1 MHGNKKERAPK
12 QAPQP
17 AETVKQQ
24 ENAAVPESKPQDVS
38 APKTLPEREEAPS
51 VNDGTEDNGA
61 AGAAESAKDKAA
73 EDAEQ
78 PDGPDASK
86 EAEGAAVPE
95 TSDKAAEADAAE
107 GAAVKSVASKADTAA
122 EGEKHEENEK
132 PEKSEQEGKAE
143 NAEKAQEP
151 GTGGSPS
158 PAAESRAPSEPSKP
172 SEPPSKL
179 SEPFNLLEPSAREK
193 LRAVVGRLGWK
204 KWAAVAL
211 VLVVLLG
218 AGLFLAFGTTHVIE
232 RSDRDA
238 KENIYMVVKPGT
250 TASEISDHLTRLGV
264 IDSRLRFWWLM
275 KLQGDA
281 QKFKTGTYAFAPHM
295 DEQAVLDKLV
305 SGDTTVVRFTIPEG
319 FGIKEIAKR
328 LADEG
333 LVDEQEFLAEA
344 KDFASY
350 DYMKKR
356 PNERYA
362 AEGYLFP
369 DTYEIH
375 SEVTPEAIMKMMA
388 EDFDTRLTPE
398 LRQQAAAKNLSIHD
412 LVTLASLVEKEARY
426 DEDRPII
433 AQVFFKRLQMGM
445 PLQSDTTLQ
454 YLMVGPKEDVSI
466 EDTKI
471 DSPYNTY
478 QHMGLPPGPIA
489 SPGMKS
495 ILAVLNPA
503 STDYLY
509 FVADRQGH
517 NHYSQTYD
525 EHLAIVEQVR

>member
-1 MHGNKKERAPK
+1 MQDGKKNAPESLTEQSAGEQPAKSTERPEASEGAGAEGPKAPKESEAQEAGTQSAEPAVKPDEQQSDQEAPNHEKSDGASKDEPTAEKAESDGAEKATAAKKPLKQSAEPVKKETA
-12 QAPQP
+12 
-17 AETVKQQ
+17 
-24 ENAAVPESKPQDVS
+24 
-38 APKTLPEREEAPS
+38 
-51 VNDGTEDNGA
+51 
-61 AGAAESAKDKAA
+61 DKA
-73 EDAEQ
+73 
-78 PDGPDASK
+78 
-86 EAEGAAVPE
+86 
-95 TSDKAAEADAAE
+95 
-107 GAAVKSVASKADTAA
+107 
-122 EGEKHEENEK
+122 K
-132 PEKSEQEGKAE
+132 PEGKAE
-143 NAEKAQEP
+143 KQGAKENKEDTGDKGNVLAE
-151 GTGGSPS
+151 
-158 PAAESRAPSEPSKP
+158 PAR
-172 SEPPSKL
+172 
-179 SEPFNLLEPSAREK
+179 FEK
-193 LRAVVGRLGWK
+193 LRAAVLNLGWK
-204 KWAAVAL
+204 KWTAIAVVAA
-211 VLVVLLG
+211 VLLG
-218 AGLFLAFGTTHVIE
+218 AGLFLAFGTSHTIE

-238 KENIYMVVKPGT
+238 GENIYMVVKPGT
-250 TASEISDHLTRLGV
+250 TASEISDRLMQLGV

-281 QKFKTGTYAFAPHM
+281 SKFKTGTYAFAPHM

-305 SGDTTVVRFTIPEG
+305 AGDTTVVKFTIPEG

-344 KDFASY
+344 KDFAPY

-356 PNERYA
+356 PNVRYA

-369 DTYEIH
+369 DTYVIH
-375 SEVTPEAIMKMMA
+375 SDVSAEGIMKMMA
-388 EDFDTRLTPE
+388 EDFDTRLTPA
-398 LRQQAAAKNLSIHD
+398 LRQQAAAKGLSIHD

-454 YLMVGPKEDVSI
+454 YLMAGPKEDVSI

-478 QHMGLPPGPIA
+478 QHEGLPPGPIA

-503 STDYLY
+503 NTDYLY

>member
-1 MHGNKKERAPK
+1 MQDGKK
-12 QAPQP
+12 
-17 AETVKQQ
+17 
-24 ENAAVPESKPQDVS
+24 NAPESLNEQS
-38 APKTLPEREEAPS
+38 AKGAEQSGASEGAEGARGPKEPKNSEAQ
-51 VNDGTEDNGA
+51 E
-61 AGAAESAKDKAA
+61 AGKQSAESAKSDAQPSDKAV
-73 EDAEQ
+73 
-78 PDGPDASK
+78 K
-86 EAEGAAVPE
+86 EASAQE
-95 TSDKAAEADAAE
+95 TSDRTVSDGASDAEPAAKAADPTESTEPAKEADSEKAPKQSSSKQP
-107 GAAVKSVASKADTAA
+107 VKSAKTETADKAKSEDKAKKPA
-122 EGEKHEENEK
+122 QGEKED
-132 PEKSEQEGKAE
+132 QEDKGKVLAE
-143 NAEKAQEP
+143 
-151 GTGGSPS
+151 
-158 PAAESRAPSEPSKP
+158 PAR
-172 SEPPSKL
+172 
-179 SEPFNLLEPSAREK
+179 FEK
-193 LRAVVGRLGWK
+193 LRAAVLNLGWK
-204 KWAAVAL
+204 KWTAIAVVAA
-211 VLVVLLG
+211 VLLG
-218 AGLFLAFGTTHVIE
+218 AGLFLAFGTSHTIE
-232 RSDRDA
+232 RSDSDA
-238 KENIYMVVKPGT
+238 GENIYMVVKPGT
-250 TASEISDHLTRLGV
+250 TASEISDRLMQLGV

-281 QKFKTGTYAFAPHM
+281 SKFKTGTYAFTPHM

-305 SGDTTVVRFTIPEG
+305 AGDTTVVKFTIPEG

-344 KDFASY
+344 KDFAPY

-356 PNERYA
+356 PNVRYA

-369 DTYEIH
+369 DTYVIH
-375 SEVTPEAIMKMMA
+375 SDVSAEGIMKMMA
-388 EDFDTRLTPE
+388 EDFDMRLTPA
-398 LRQQAAAKNLSIHD
+398 LRQQAAAKGLSIHD
-412 LVTLASLVEKEARY
+412 LITLASLVEKEARY

-454 YLMVGPKEDVSI
+454 YLMAGPKEDVSI

-478 QHMGLPPGPIA
+478 QHAGLPPGPIA

>member
-12 QAPQP
+12 QAPKP

-38 APKTLPEREEAPS
+38 APKTLPGKKEAPS

-61 AGAAESAKDKAA
+61 AGAAESAKD
-73 EDAEQ
+73 
-78 PDGPDASK
+78 
-86 EAEGAAVPE
+86 
-95 TSDKAAEADAAE
+95 TAAE

-158 PAAESRAPSEPSKP
+158 PAAESAAPSKPSEP

-179 SEPFNLLEPSAREK
+179 SEPSNLLEPSAREK
-193 LRAVVGRLGWK
+193 LRAALSRLGWK

-218 AGLFLAFGTTHVIE
+218 EGLFLAFGTTHVIE

-250 TASEISDHLTRLGV
+250 TASEISDHLKRLGV

-344 KDFASY
+344 KDFAPY

-388 EDFDTRLTPE
+388 EDFDTRLTPD

-454 YLMVGPKEDVSI
+454 YLMAGPKEDVSI

>member
-1 MHGNKKERAPK
+1 MQDGKKNAPESLNEQSAKGTEQSGASEGAKGPKEPKNSEAQEAGKQSAESAKSDAQPSNKAVKEASAQETSDGASDAKPAAKAADPTEPTEPAQEADSERAPK
-12 QAPQP
+12 QSSSKQP
-17 AETVKQQ
+17 VK
-24 ENAAVPESKPQDVS
+24 P
-38 APKTLPEREEAPS
+38 
-51 VNDGTEDNGA
+51 
-61 AGAAESAKDKAA
+61 AKKEMADKA
-73 EDAEQ
+73 
-78 PDGPDASK
+78 
-86 EAEGAAVPE
+86 
-95 TSDKAAEADAAE
+95 
-107 GAAVKSVASKADTAA
+107 
-122 EGEKHEENEK
+122 K
-132 PEKSEQEGKAE
+132 PEGKEDKEDKGIVLAE
-143 NAEKAQEP
+143 
-151 GTGGSPS
+151 
-158 PAAESRAPSEPSKP
+158 PAR
-172 SEPPSKL
+172 
-179 SEPFNLLEPSAREK
+179 FEK
-193 LRAVVGRLGWK
+193 LRAAVLSLGWK
-204 KWAAVAL
+204 KWTAIAVVAA
-211 VLVVLLG
+211 VLLG
-218 AGLFLAFGTTHVIE
+218 AGLFLAFGTSHTIE

-238 KENIYMVVKPGT
+238 GENIYMVVKPGT
-250 TASEISDHLTRLGV
+250 TASEISDRLMQLGV

-281 QKFKTGTYAFAPHM
+281 GKFKTGTYAFTPHM

-305 SGDTTVVRFTIPEG
+305 SGDTTVVKFTIPEG

-344 KDFASY
+344 KDFAPY

-356 PNERYA
+356 PNVRYA

-369 DTYEIH
+369 DTYVIH
-375 SEVTPEAIMKMMA
+375 SDVSAEGIMKMMA
-388 EDFDTRLTPE
+388 EDFDTRLTPA
-398 LRQQAAAKNLSIHD
+398 LRQQAAAKGLSIHD
-412 LVTLASLVEKEARY
+412 LITLASLVEKEARY

-454 YLMVGPKEDVSI
+454 YLMAGPKEDVSI

-478 QHMGLPPGPIA
+478 QHEGLPPGPIA

-503 STDYLY
+503 NTDYLY

>member
-1 MHGNKKERAPK
+1 MQDGKKNAPESLNE
-12 QAPQP
+12 QSAGEQP
-17 AETVKQQ
+17 AKSTERPEASEGAEGAKGPKEPKNSEAQEAGKQ
-24 ENAAVPESKPQDVS
+24 S
-38 APKTLPEREEAPS
+38 
-51 VNDGTEDNGA
+51 
-61 AGAAESAKDKAA
+61 AESAKSDAQPSNKAAKAADSTESTEPAKEADSEKEPKQSSSKQPVKSAKTETADKA
-73 EDAEQ
+73 
-78 PDGPDASK
+78 K
-86 EAEGAAVPE
+86 PE
-95 TSDKAAEADAAE
+95 DKAKKPAQ
-107 GAAVKSVASKADTAA
+107 
-122 EGEKHEENEK
+122 GEKEDK
-132 PEKSEQEGKAE
+132 GDKGKVLAE
-143 NAEKAQEP
+143 P
-151 GTGGSPS
+151 T
-158 PAAESRAPSEPSKP
+158 R
-172 SEPPSKL
+172 
-179 SEPFNLLEPSAREK
+179 FEK
-193 LRAVVGRLGWK
+193 LRAAVLNLGWK
-204 KWAAVAL
+204 KWTAIAVVAA
-211 VLVVLLG
+211 VLLG
-218 AGLFLAFGTTHVIE
+218 AGLFLAFGTSHTIE

-238 KENIYMVVKPGT
+238 GENIYMVVKPGT
-250 TASEISDHLTRLGV
+250 TASEISDRLMQLGV

-281 QKFKTGTYAFAPHM
+281 SKFKTGTYAFTPHM

-305 SGDTTVVRFTIPEG
+305 AGDTTVVKFTIPEG

-344 KDFASY
+344 KDFAPY

-356 PNERYA
+356 PNVRYA

-369 DTYEIH
+369 DTYVIH
-375 SEVTPEAIMKMMA
+375 SDVSAEGIMKMMA
-388 EDFDTRLTPE
+388 EDFDTRLTPA
-398 LRQQAAAKNLSIHD
+398 LRQQAAAKGLSIHD
-412 LVTLASLVEKEARY
+412 LITLASLVEKEARY

-454 YLMVGPKEDVSI
+454 YLMAGPKEDVSI

-478 QHMGLPPGPIA
+478 QHEGLPPGPIA

-503 STDYLY
+503 NTDYLY

>member
-1 MHGNKKERAPK
+1 MQDGKKNASESLNEQSAKDTEQSGASEGAECAKGPK
-12 QAPQP
+12 EPKNSEAQEAG
-17 AETVKQQ
+17 KQ
-24 ENAAVPESKPQDVS
+24 S
-38 APKTLPEREEAPS
+38 
-51 VNDGTEDNGA
+51 
-61 AGAAESAKDKAA
+61 AESAKSDAQPSDKAV
-73 EDAEQ
+73 
-78 PDGPDASK
+78 K
-86 EAEGAAVPE
+86 EASAQE
-95 TSDKAAEADAAE
+95 TSDRTVSDGASDAKPAAKAADSTESTEPAKEADSE
-107 GAAVKSVASKADTAA
+107 KEPKQSSSKQPVKSAETETADKAKSEDKAKKPA
-122 EGEKHEENEK
+122 QGEKEDQGDKGNVL
-132 PEKSEQEGKAE
+132 AE
-143 NAEKAQEP
+143 P
-151 GTGGSPS
+151 T
-158 PAAESRAPSEPSKP
+158 R
-172 SEPPSKL
+172 
-179 SEPFNLLEPSAREK
+179 FEK
-193 LRAVVGRLGWK
+193 LRAAVLNLGWK
-204 KWAAVAL
+204 KWTAIAVVAA
-211 VLVVLLG
+211 VLLG
-218 AGLFLAFGTTHVIE
+218 AGLFLAFGTSHTIE

-238 KENIYMVVKPGT
+238 GENIYMVVKPGT
-250 TASEISDHLTRLGV
+250 TASEISDRLMQLGV

-281 QKFKTGTYAFAPHM
+281 SKFKTGTYAFTPHM

-305 SGDTTVVRFTIPEG
+305 AGDTTVVKFTIPEG

-344 KDFASY
+344 KDFAPY

-356 PNERYA
+356 PNVRYA

-369 DTYEIH
+369 DTYVIH
-375 SEVTPEAIMKMMA
+375 SDVSAEGIMKMMA
-388 EDFDTRLTPE
+388 EDFDTRLTPA
-398 LRQQAAAKNLSIHD
+398 LRQQAAAKGLSIHD
-412 LVTLASLVEKEARY
+412 LITLASLVEKEARY

-454 YLMVGPKEDVSI
+454 YLMAGPKEDVSI

-478 QHMGLPPGPIA
+478 QHEGLPPGPIA

-503 STDYLY
+503 NTDYLY

>member
-1 MHGNKKERAPK
+1 MQDGKK
-12 QAPQP
+12 
-17 AETVKQQ
+17 
-24 ENAAVPESKPQDVS
+24 NAPESLNEQS
-38 APKTLPEREEAPS
+38 AKGAEQSGASEGAEGARGPKEPKNSEAQ
-51 VNDGTEDNGA
+51 E
-61 AGAAESAKDKAA
+61 AGKQSAESAKSDAQPSDKAV
-73 EDAEQ
+73 
-78 PDGPDASK
+78 K
-86 EAEGAAVPE
+86 EASAQE
-95 TSDKAAEADAAE
+95 TSDRTVSDGASDAEPAAKAADPTESTEPAKEADSEKAPKQSSSKQP
-107 GAAVKSVASKADTAA
+107 VKSAKTETADKAKSEDKAKKPA
-122 EGEKHEENEK
+122 QGEKED
-132 PEKSEQEGKAE
+132 QEDKGKVLAE
-143 NAEKAQEP
+143 
-151 GTGGSPS
+151 
-158 PAAESRAPSEPSKP
+158 PAR
-172 SEPPSKL
+172 
-179 SEPFNLLEPSAREK
+179 FEK
-193 LRAVVGRLGWK
+193 LRAAVLNLGWK
-204 KWAAVAL
+204 KWTAIAVVAA
-211 VLVVLLG
+211 VLLG
-218 AGLFLAFGTTHVIE
+218 AGLFLAFGTSHTIE

-238 KENIYMVVKPGT
+238 GENIYMVVKPGT
-250 TASEISDHLTRLGV
+250 TASEISDRLMQLGV

-281 QKFKTGTYAFAPHM
+281 SKFKTGTYAFTPHM

-305 SGDTTVVRFTIPEG
+305 AGDTTVVKFTIPEG

-344 KDFASY
+344 KDFAPY

-356 PNERYA
+356 PNVRYA

-369 DTYEIH
+369 DTYVIH
-375 SEVTPEAIMKMMA
+375 SDVSAEGIMKMMA
-388 EDFDTRLTPE
+388 EDFDMRLTPA
-398 LRQQAAAKNLSIHD
+398 LRQQAAAKGLSIHD
-412 LVTLASLVEKEARY
+412 LITLASLVEKEARY

-454 YLMVGPKEDVSI
+454 YLMAGPKEDVSI

-478 QHMGLPPGPIA
+478 QHEGLPPGPIA

-503 STDYLY
+503 NTDYLY

>member
-1 MHGNKKERAPK
+1 MHGNKKKRAPK

-24 ENAAVPESKPQDVS
+24 EKAAEQPADKAEAAVPEGKPQDN
-38 APKTLPEREEAPS
+38 P
-51 VNDGTEDNGA
+51 A
-61 AGAAESAKDKAA
+61 AKESTKKVAAAESA
-73 EDAEQ
+73 EQ
-78 PDGPDASK
+78 PDNPDGSKEEGATTPEASK
-86 EAEGAAVPE
+86 VAETGTAESPAAKPAK
-95 TSDKAAEADAAE
+95 TSK
-107 GAAVKSVASKADTAA
+107 
-122 EGEKHEENEK
+122 GEKQQKTEQSETAEKAEK
-132 PEKSEQEGKAE
+132 PEAGGKAS
-143 NAEKAQEP
+143 A
-151 GTGGSPS
+151 
-158 PAAESRAPSEPSKP
+158 AAETPAPSKP
-172 SEPPSKL
+172 SENPEPSENHKP
-179 SEPFNLLEPSAREK
+179 SDVLEPSAREK
-193 LRAVVGRLGWK
+193 LRAALGRLGWK
-204 KWAAVAL
+204 KWAAIAAVFA
-211 VLVVLLG
+211 VLLG

-250 TASEISDHLTRLGV
+250 TASEIADHLTRLGV

-275 KLQGDA
+275 KIQGDA

-295 DEQAVLDKLV
+295 DEQAVLDKLI

-344 KDFASY
+344 KDFAPY

-388 EDFDTRLTPE
+388 EDFDTRLTPA

-412 LVTLASLVEKEARY
+412 LITLASLVEKEARY

-454 YLMVGPKEDVSI
+454 YLMAGPKEDVSI

-478 QHMGLPPGPIA
+478 QHAGLPPGPIA

>member
-1 MHGNKKERAPK
+1 MQDGKK
-12 QAPQP
+12 
-17 AETVKQQ
+17 
-24 ENAAVPESKPQDVS
+24 NAPESLNEQS
-38 APKTLPEREEAPS
+38 AKDTEQSGASEGAEGAKGPKEPKNSEAQ
-51 VNDGTEDNGA
+51 E
-61 AGAAESAKDKAA
+61 AGKQSAESAKSDAQPSNKAV
-73 EDAEQ
+73 
-78 PDGPDASK
+78 K
-86 EAEGAAVPE
+86 EASAQE
-95 TSDKAAEADAAE
+95 TSDGASDAKPAAKAADPTESTEPAKEADSE
-107 GAAVKSVASKADTAA
+107 KEPKQSSSKQPVKSAKTETADKAKSENKAKKPA
-122 EGEKHEENEK
+122 QGEKEDK
-132 PEKSEQEGKAE
+132 GDKGKVLAE
-143 NAEKAQEP
+143 
-151 GTGGSPS
+151 
-158 PAAESRAPSEPSKP
+158 PAR
-172 SEPPSKL
+172 
-179 SEPFNLLEPSAREK
+179 FEK
-193 LRAVVGRLGWK
+193 LRAAVLNLGWK
-204 KWAAVAL
+204 KWTAIAVVAA
-211 VLVVLLG
+211 VLLG
-218 AGLFLAFGTTHVIE
+218 AGLFLAFGTSHTIE

-238 KENIYMVVKPGT
+238 GENIYMVVKPGT
-250 TASEISDHLTRLGV
+250 TASEISDRLTHLGV

-281 QKFKTGTYAFAPHM
+281 SKFKTGTYAFTPHM

-305 SGDTTVVRFTIPEG
+305 AGDTTVVKFTIPEG

-344 KDFASY
+344 KDFAPY

-356 PNERYA
+356 PNVRYA

-369 DTYEIH
+369 DTYVIH
-375 SEVTPEAIMKMMA
+375 SDVSAEGIMKMMA
-388 EDFDTRLTPE
+388 EDFDTRLTPA
-398 LRQQAAAKNLSIHD
+398 LRQQAAAKGLSIHD
-412 LVTLASLVEKEARY
+412 LITLASLVEKEARY

-454 YLMVGPKEDVSI
+454 YLMAGPKEDVSI

-478 QHMGLPPGPIA
+478 QHEGLPPGPIA

-503 STDYLY
+503 NTDYLY

>member
-1 MHGNKKERAPK
+1 MQDGKKNAPESLDEQSDKAVKEASPQETSDRTVSDGASDAKPAAKAAEPTESTEPAKEADSEKAPK
-12 QAPQP
+12 QSSSKQP
-17 AETVKQQ
+17 VK
-24 ENAAVPESKPQDVS
+24 
-38 APKTLPEREEAPS
+38 
-51 VNDGTEDNGA
+51 
-61 AGAAESAKDKAA
+61 SAKTETADKAKS
-73 EDAEQ
+73 EN
-78 PDGPDASK
+78 
-86 EAEGAAVPE
+86 
-95 TSDKAAEADAAE
+95 KAKKPAQ
-107 GAAVKSVASKADTAA
+107 
-122 EGEKHEENEK
+122 GEKEDK
-132 PEKSEQEGKAE
+132 GDKGKVLAE
-143 NAEKAQEP
+143 
-151 GTGGSPS
+151 
-158 PAAESRAPSEPSKP
+158 PAR
-172 SEPPSKL
+172 
-179 SEPFNLLEPSAREK
+179 FEK
-193 LRAVVGRLGWK
+193 LRAAVLNLGWK
-204 KWAAVAL
+204 KWTAIAVVAA
-211 VLVVLLG
+211 VLLG
-218 AGLFLAFGTTHVIE
+218 AGLFLAFGTSHTIE

-238 KENIYMVVKPGT
+238 GENIYMVVKPGT
-250 TASEISDHLTRLGV
+250 TASEISDRLTHLGV

-281 QKFKTGTYAFAPHM
+281 GKFKTGTYAFTLHM

-305 SGDTTVVRFTIPEG
+305 AGDTTVVKFTIPEG

-344 KDFASY
+344 KDFAPY

-356 PNERYA
+356 PNVRYA

-369 DTYEIH
+369 DTYVIH
-375 SEVTPEAIMKMMA
+375 SDVSAEGIMKMMA
-388 EDFDTRLTPE
+388 EDFDTRLTPA
-398 LRQQAAAKNLSIHD
+398 LRQQAAAKGLSIHD
-412 LVTLASLVEKEARY
+412 LITLASLVEKEARY

-454 YLMVGPKEDVSI
+454 YLMAGPKEDVSI
-466 EDTKI
+466 ADTKI

-478 QHMGLPPGPIA
+478 QHEGLPPGPIA

-503 STDYLY
+503 NTDYLY

>member
-1 MHGNKKERAPK
+1 MQDGKK
-12 QAPQP
+12 
-17 AETVKQQ
+17 
-24 ENAAVPESKPQDVS
+24 NAPESLDEQS
-38 APKTLPEREEAPS
+38 
-51 VNDGTEDNGA
+51 
-61 AGAAESAKDKAA
+61 DKAV
-73 EDAEQ
+73 
-78 PDGPDASK
+78 K
-86 EAEGAAVPE
+86 EASPQE
-95 TSDKAAEADAAE
+95 TSDRTVSDGASDAKPAAKAADPTESTEPAKEADSE
-107 GAAVKSVASKADTAA
+107 KEPKQSSSKQPVKSAKTETADKAKSENKAKKPA
-122 EGEKHEENEK
+122 QGEKEDK
-132 PEKSEQEGKAE
+132 GDKGKVLAE
-143 NAEKAQEP
+143 
-151 GTGGSPS
+151 
-158 PAAESRAPSEPSKP
+158 PAR
-172 SEPPSKL
+172 
-179 SEPFNLLEPSAREK
+179 FEK
-193 LRAVVGRLGWK
+193 LRAAVLNLGWK
-204 KWAAVAL
+204 KWTAIAVVAA
-211 VLVVLLG
+211 VLLG
-218 AGLFLAFGTTHVIE
+218 AGLFLAFGTSHTIE

-238 KENIYMVVKPGT
+238 GENIYMVVKPGT
-250 TASEISDHLTRLGV
+250 TASEISDRLTHLGV

-281 QKFKTGTYAFAPHM
+281 GKFKTGTYAFTLHM

-305 SGDTTVVRFTIPEG
+305 AGDTTVVKFTIPEG

-344 KDFASY
+344 KDFAPY

-356 PNERYA
+356 PNVRYA

-369 DTYEIH
+369 DTYVIH
-375 SEVTPEAIMKMMA
+375 SDVSAEGIMKMMA
-388 EDFDTRLTPE
+388 EDFDTRLTPA
-398 LRQQAAAKNLSIHD
+398 LRQQAAAKGLSIHD
-412 LVTLASLVEKEARY
+412 LITLASLVEKEARY

-454 YLMVGPKEDVSI
+454 YLMAGPKEDVSI
-466 EDTKI
+466 ADTKI

-478 QHMGLPPGPIA
+478 QHEGLPPGPIA

-503 STDYLY
+503 NTDYLY

>member
-1 MHGNKKERAPK
+1 MQDGKKNAPESLDEQSDKAVKEASPQETSDRTVSDGASDAKTAAKAADPTESTDPAKEADSGKAPK
-12 QAPQP
+12 QSSSKQP
-17 AETVKQQ
+17 VK
-24 ENAAVPESKPQDVS
+24 
-38 APKTLPEREEAPS
+38 
-51 VNDGTEDNGA
+51 
-61 AGAAESAKDKAA
+61 SAKTETADK
-73 EDAEQ
+73 
-78 PDGPDASK
+78 
-86 EAEGAAVPE
+86 
-95 TSDKAAEADAAE
+95 
-107 GAAVKSVASKADTAA
+107 
-122 EGEKHEENEK
+122 EK
-132 PEKSEQEGKAE
+132 PEDKAKKPAQGEKEDQGDKGKVLAE
-143 NAEKAQEP
+143 
-151 GTGGSPS
+151 
-158 PAAESRAPSEPSKP
+158 PAR
-172 SEPPSKL
+172 
-179 SEPFNLLEPSAREK
+179 FEK
-193 LRAVVGRLGWK
+193 LRTAVLNLGWK
-204 KWAAVAL
+204 KWTAIAVVAA
-211 VLVVLLG
+211 VLLG
-218 AGLFLAFGTTHVIE
+218 AGLFLAFGTSHTIE

-238 KENIYMVVKPGT
+238 GENIYMVVKPGT
-250 TASEISDHLTRLGV
+250 TASEISDRLMQLGV

-281 QKFKTGTYAFAPHM
+281 GKFKTGTYAFTPHM

-305 SGDTTVVRFTIPEG
+305 AGDTTVVKFTIPEG

-344 KDFASY
+344 KDFAPY

-356 PNERYA
+356 PNVRYA

-369 DTYEIH
+369 DTYVIH
-375 SEVTPEAIMKMMA
+375 SDVSAEGIMKMMA
-388 EDFDTRLTPE
+388 EDFDTRLTPA
-398 LRQQAAAKNLSIHD
+398 LRQQAAAKGLSIHD

-454 YLMVGPKEDVSI
+454 YLMAGPKEDVSI

-478 QHMGLPPGPIA
+478 QHEGLPPGPIA

-503 STDYLY
+503 NTDYLY

>member
-1 MHGNKKERAPK
+1 
-12 QAPQP
+12 
-17 AETVKQQ
+17 
-24 ENAAVPESKPQDVS
+24 
-38 APKTLPEREEAPS
+38 
-51 VNDGTEDNGA
+51 
-61 AGAAESAKDKAA
+61 
-73 EDAEQ
+73 
-78 PDGPDASK
+78 
-86 EAEGAAVPE
+86 
-95 TSDKAAEADAAE
+95 
-107 GAAVKSVASKADTAA
+107 
-122 EGEKHEENEK
+122 
-132 PEKSEQEGKAE
+132 
-143 NAEKAQEP
+143 
-151 GTGGSPS
+151 
-158 PAAESRAPSEPSKP
+158 
-172 SEPPSKL
+172 
-179 SEPFNLLEPSAREK
+179 
-193 LRAVVGRLGWK
+193 
-204 KWAAVAL
+204 
-211 VLVVLLG
+211 
-218 AGLFLAFGTTHVIE
+218 
-232 RSDRDA
+232 
-238 KENIYMVVKPGT
+238 MVVKPGT
-250 TASEISDHLTRLGV
+250 TASEISDHLKRLGV

-344 KDFASY
+344 KDFAPY

-356 PNERYA
+356 SNERYA

-454 YLMVGPKEDVSI
+454 YLMAGPKEDVSI

>member
-1 MHGNKKERAPK
+1 MQDGKKNASESLNE
-12 QAPQP
+12 QS
-17 AETVKQQ
+17 VK
-24 ENAAVPESKPQDVS
+24 
-38 APKTLPEREEAPS
+38 
-51 VNDGTEDNGA
+51 GTEQ
-61 AGAAESAKDKAA
+61 AGASEGTEGAKGPKEPKNSEAQEAGKQSAESAKSDAQPSDKAV
-73 EDAEQ
+73 
-78 PDGPDASK
+78 K
-86 EAEGAAVPE
+86 EASAQE
-95 TSDKAAEADAAE
+95 TSDRTVSDGASDAKPAAKAADSTESTEPAKEADSE
-107 GAAVKSVASKADTAA
+107 KEPKQSSSKQPVKSAKTETADKAKSEDKAKKPA
-122 EGEKHEENEK
+122 QGEKEDQGDK
-132 PEKSEQEGKAE
+132 GKVLAE
-143 NAEKAQEP
+143 
-151 GTGGSPS
+151 
-158 PAAESRAPSEPSKP
+158 PAR
-172 SEPPSKL
+172 
-179 SEPFNLLEPSAREK
+179 FEK
-193 LRAVVGRLGWK
+193 LRAAVLNLGWK
-204 KWAAVAL
+204 KWTAIAVVAA
-211 VLVVLLG
+211 VLLG
-218 AGLFLAFGTTHVIE
+218 AGLFLAFGTSHTIE

-238 KENIYMVVKPGT
+238 GENIYMVVKPGT
-250 TASEISDHLTRLGV
+250 TASEISDRLMQLGV

-281 QKFKTGTYAFAPHM
+281 SKFKTGTYAFTPHM

-305 SGDTTVVRFTIPEG
+305 AGDTTVVKFTIPEG

-344 KDFASY
+344 KDFAPY

-356 PNERYA
+356 PNVRYA

-369 DTYEIH
+369 DTYVIH
-375 SEVTPEAIMKMMA
+375 SDVSTEGIMKMMA
-388 EDFDTRLTPE
+388 EDFDTRLTPA
-398 LRQQAAAKNLSIHD
+398 LRQQAAAKGLSIHD
-412 LVTLASLVEKEARY
+412 LITLASLVEKEARY

-454 YLMVGPKEDVSI
+454 YLMAGPKEDVSI

-478 QHMGLPPGPIA
+478 QHEGLPPGPIA

-503 STDYLY
+503 NTDYLY

>member
-1 MHGNKKERAPK
+1 MQDGKK
-12 QAPQP
+12 
-17 AETVKQQ
+17 
-24 ENAAVPESKPQDVS
+24 NAPESLNEQS
-38 APKTLPEREEAPS
+38 AK
-51 VNDGTEDNGA
+51 GTEQSGA
-61 AGAAESAKDKAA
+61 SEGAEGAKGPKEPKNSEAQEAGKQSAESAKSDAQPSDKTV
-73 EDAEQ
+73 
-78 PDGPDASK
+78 K
-86 EAEGAAVPE
+86 EASAQE
-95 TSDKAAEADAAE
+95 TSDRTVSDGASDAKPAAKAADSTESTEPAKEADSE
-107 GAAVKSVASKADTAA
+107 KEPKQSSSKQPVKSAETETADKAKSEDKAKKPA
-122 EGEKHEENEK
+122 QGEKEDQGDKGNVL
-132 PEKSEQEGKAE
+132 AE
-143 NAEKAQEP
+143 P
-151 GTGGSPS
+151 T
-158 PAAESRAPSEPSKP
+158 R
-172 SEPPSKL
+172 
-179 SEPFNLLEPSAREK
+179 FEK
-193 LRAVVGRLGWK
+193 LRAAVLNLGWK
-204 KWAAVAL
+204 KWTAIAVVAA
-211 VLVVLLG
+211 VLLG
-218 AGLFLAFGTTHVIE
+218 AGLFLAFGTSHTIE

-238 KENIYMVVKPGT
+238 GENIYMVVKPGT
-250 TASEISDHLTRLGV
+250 TASEISDRLMQLGV

-281 QKFKTGTYAFAPHM
+281 SKFKTGTYAFTPHM

-305 SGDTTVVRFTIPEG
+305 AGDTTVVKFTIPEG

-344 KDFASY
+344 KDFAPY

-356 PNERYA
+356 PNVRYA

-369 DTYEIH
+369 DTYVIH
-375 SEVTPEAIMKMMA
+375 SDVSAEGIMKMMA
-388 EDFDTRLTPE
+388 EDFDTRLTPA
-398 LRQQAAAKNLSIHD
+398 LRQQAAAKGLSIHD

-454 YLMVGPKEDVSI
+454 YLMAGPKEDVSI

-478 QHMGLPPGPIA
+478 QHEGLPPGPIA

-495 ILAVLNPA
+495 ILAVLNP
-503 STDYLY
+503 SNTDYLY

>member
-1 MHGNKKERAPK
+1 MQDGKKNASESLNEQSAKDTEQSGASEGAECAKGPK
-12 QAPQP
+12 EPKNSEA
-17 AETVKQQ
+17 Q
-24 ENAAVPESKPQDVS
+24 EAGKPS
-38 APKTLPEREEAPS
+38 
-51 VNDGTEDNGA
+51 
-61 AGAAESAKDKAA
+61 AESAKSDAQPSDKTV
-73 EDAEQ
+73 
-78 PDGPDASK
+78 K
-86 EAEGAAVPE
+86 EASAQE
-95 TSDKAAEADAAE
+95 TSDRTVSDGASDAKPAAKAADSTESTEPAKEADSE
-107 GAAVKSVASKADTAA
+107 KEPKQSSSKQPVKSAETETADKAKSEDKAKKPA
-122 EGEKHEENEK
+122 QGEKEDQGDK
-132 PEKSEQEGKAE
+132 GKVLAE
-143 NAEKAQEP
+143 
-151 GTGGSPS
+151 
-158 PAAESRAPSEPSKP
+158 PAR
-172 SEPPSKL
+172 
-179 SEPFNLLEPSAREK
+179 FEK
-193 LRAVVGRLGWK
+193 LRAAVLNLGWK
-204 KWAAVAL
+204 KWTAIAGVAA
-211 VLVVLLG
+211 VLLG
-218 AGLFLAFGTTHVIE
+218 AGLFLAFGTSHTIE

-238 KENIYMVVKPGT
+238 GENIYMVVKPGT
-250 TASEISDHLTRLGV
+250 TASEISDRLMQLGV

-281 QKFKTGTYAFAPHM
+281 SKFKTGTYAFTPHM

-305 SGDTTVVRFTIPEG
+305 AGDTTVVKFTIPEG

-344 KDFASY
+344 KDFAPY

-356 PNERYA
+356 PNVRYA

-369 DTYEIH
+369 DTYVIH
-375 SEVTPEAIMKMMA
+375 SDVSAEGIMKMMA
-388 EDFDTRLTPE
+388 EDFDTRLTPA
-398 LRQQAAAKNLSIHD
+398 LRQQAAAKGLSIHD
-412 LVTLASLVEKEARY
+412 LITLASLVEKEARY

-433 AQVFFKRLQMGM
+433 AQVFFNRLQMGM

-454 YLMVGPKEDVSI
+454 YLMAGPKEDVSI

-478 QHMGLPPGPIA
+478 QHEGLPPGPIA

-503 STDYLY
+503 NTDYLY

>member
-1 MHGNKKERAPK
+1 MQDGKKNAPESLTEQSAGEQPAKSTERPEASEGAGAEGPKAPKAPKESEAQEAGTQSAEPAVKPDEQQSDQEAANHEKSDGASKDEPTAEKAESDGAEKATAAKKPLKQSAEPVKKETA
-12 QAPQP
+12 
-17 AETVKQQ
+17 
-24 ENAAVPESKPQDVS
+24 
-38 APKTLPEREEAPS
+38 
-51 VNDGTEDNGA
+51 
-61 AGAAESAKDKAA
+61 DKA
-73 EDAEQ
+73 
-78 PDGPDASK
+78 
-86 EAEGAAVPE
+86 
-95 TSDKAAEADAAE
+95 
-107 GAAVKSVASKADTAA
+107 
-122 EGEKHEENEK
+122 K
-132 PEKSEQEGKAE
+132 PEGKAE
-143 NAEKAQEP
+143 KQGAKENKEDTGDKGNVLAE
-151 GTGGSPS
+151 
-158 PAAESRAPSEPSKP
+158 PAR
-172 SEPPSKL
+172 
-179 SEPFNLLEPSAREK
+179 FEK
-193 LRAVVGRLGWK
+193 LRAAVLNLGWK
-204 KWAAVAL
+204 KWTAIAVVAA
-211 VLVVLLG
+211 VLLG
-218 AGLFLAFGTTHVIE
+218 AGLFLAFGTSHTIE

-238 KENIYMVVKPGT
+238 GENIYMVVKPGT
-250 TASEISDHLTRLGV
+250 TASEISDRLMQLGV

-281 QKFKTGTYAFAPHM
+281 SKFKTGTYAFTPHM

-305 SGDTTVVRFTIPEG
+305 AGDTTVVKFTIPEG

-344 KDFASY
+344 KDFAPY

-356 PNERYA
+356 PNVRYA

-369 DTYEIH
+369 DTYVIH
-375 SEVTPEAIMKMMA
+375 SDVSAEGIMKMMA
-388 EDFDTRLTPE
+388 EDFDTRLTPA
-398 LRQQAAAKNLSIHD
+398 LRQQAAAKGLSIHD
-412 LVTLASLVEKEARY
+412 LITLASLVEKEARY

-454 YLMVGPKEDVSI
+454 YLMAGPKEDVSI

-478 QHMGLPPGPIA
+478 QHEGLPPGPIA

-503 STDYLY
+503 NTDYLY